1 MSQIL
6 GWIWSKETSKTDQC
20 WWISGGCYFWRKG
33 TLGRSMRG
41 SLGALSEPGGGLHG
55 CTHVTSHRAVNWP
68 PVPFTVYLND
78 KKRCLTYLQNPK
90 ALRYGQR
97 GLPAFLSS
105 LASRTPAINWYSSDG
120 ILASALSK
128 YRKTPTAWHEL
139 LSVSSKTDLAFLP
152 PCFAGEPLKSGW
164 IKEVDHPYQSEQ
176 QNFVDSEFFITQ

>member
-1 MSQIL
+1 MLMAVRRVLLLEEGHLGKEHERVCGCSLRAWWWFTWVHTCHKSSNCKLTTCALNCISQWL
-6 GWIWSKETSKTDQC
+6 
-20 WWISGGCYFWRKG
+20 
-33 TLGRSMRG
+33 
-41 SLGALSEPGGGLHG
+41 
-55 CTHVTSHRAVNWP
+55 
-68 PVPFTVYLND
+68 

-105 LASRTPAINWYSSDG
+105 LASKTPAVNWYSSDG

-139 LSVSSKTDLAFLP
+139 LSVSNKTDLVFLR
-152 PCFAGEPLKSGW
+152 PCFAREPLKSGW

-176 QNFVDSEFFITQ
+176 